1 MPQLTF
7 LIHADGLCFEALVGL
22 DAPETAARLTAR
34 QPIPAPLRVR
44 GMIDTGSNVTVL
56 DATIIQR
63 LGLVTQYQRTTHG
76 ITGPVSVNVCYVS
89 LSVTDFG
96 DPTAPW
102 LAHPLLHVM
111 ELPVPLPDIELLLG
125 LDVLMGCKLLVDGPA
140 RQFTLEF

>member
-7 LIHADGLCFEALVGL
+7 PIQADGLCFDALVGL
-22 DAPETAARLTAR
+22 DAPATTSRLTAR

-44 GMIDTGSNVTVL
+44 GLIDTGSNATVVG
-56 DATIIQR
+56 ASIIQR

-76 ITGPVSVNVCYVS
+76 ITGPVPVNVCYVS
-89 LSVTDFG
+89 LSITDLG

-102 LAHPLLHVM
+102 LTHPLLHVM
-111 ELPVPLPDIELLLG
+111 ELPVPLSGIELLLG
-125 LDVLMGCKLLVDGPA
+125 LDVLLGCKLLVDGPA